1 MTMMNIRSCIRKGIF
16 VTILAAASL
25 LLTGCVDQ
33 HPEGTKTATQTETV
47 ESMLTITDPVEKQ
60 AVEVIRMKE
69 LPLSERPYEKCVHY
83 GPEVLSDSEL
93 LAAVIRT
100 GSRGEKAVDLAERVL
115 CHLPGKH
122 LGGLFHISMEQLQ
135 EIHGIGMVKAVQ
147 LKCMAEFT
155 KRMVRSSM
163 PAEKL
168 KCNEPEQVAAYY
180 IQQMRFLETEQ
191 VRLLVLDGKNALS
204 KEIVISNGSFNAS
217 AAAPREIF
225 YNALKHKAVNIILLH
240 NHPSGDPTPSRE
252 DMLMTKRIQEVGHM
266 IGIEL
271 LDHIVIGDNRYISF
285 RESGYL

>member
-1 MTMMNIRSCIRKGIF
+1 MKKNERDHK
-16 VTILAAASL
+16 
-25 LLTGCVDQ
+25 
-33 HPEGTKTATQTETV
+33 
-47 ESMLTITDPVEKQ
+47 EKQ

-217 AAAPREIF
+217 AAALREIF

-271 LDHIVIGDNRYISF
+271 LDHIVVGDNRYISF

>member
-1 MTMMNIRSCIRKGIF
+1 MKKNKR
-16 VTILAAASL
+16 
-25 LLTGCVDQ
+25 D
-33 HPEGTKTATQTETV
+33 QTEKRTV
-47 ESMLTITDPVEKQ
+47 ETVC
-60 AVEVIRMKE
+60 MKE
-69 LPLSERPYEKCVHY
+69 LPMSERPYEKCVRY
-83 GPEVLSDSEL
+83 GPEALSDSEL
-93 LAAVIRT
+93 LAVVIRT
-100 GSRGEKAVDLAERVL
+100 GSRGEGAVDLAKRVL
-115 CHLPGKH
+115 CHLPEKN
-122 LGGLFHISMEQLQ
+122 LGGLFHISVEQLQ
-135 EIHGIGMVKAVQ
+135 EIHGIGMVKSVQ

-163 PAEKL
+163 QAEKL
-168 KCNEPEQVAAYY
+168 QCNEPEQVAAYY

-225 YNALKHKAVNIILLH
+225 YNALKYKAVNIILLH
-240 NHPSGDPTPSRE
+240 NHPSGDPTPSKE

>member
-1 MTMMNIRSCIRKGIF
+1 MRLVGEAFRQEAVMNENKRK
-16 VTILAAASL
+16 
-25 LLTGCVDQ
+25 Q
-33 HPEGTKTATQTETV
+33 YEEETEN
-47 ESMLTITDPVEKQ
+47 TIT
-60 AVEVIRMKE
+60 MKE
-69 LPLSERPYEKCVHY
+69 LPFSERPYEKCFRY
-83 GPEVLSDSEL
+83 GTEALSDSEL
-93 LAAVIRT
+93 LAVVIRT
-100 GSRGEKAVDLAERVL
+100 GSHGEKAVDLARRVL
-115 CHLPGKH
+115 CHLPGGH
-122 LGGLFHISMEQLQ
+122 LGGLFHISLEQLQ

-168 KCNEPEQVAAYY
+168 KCDDPEQVAAYY

-191 VRLLVLDGKNALS
+191 VLLLVLDGKNALS
-204 KEIVISNGSFNAS
+204 QEIVISNGSFNAS

-225 YNALKHKAVNIILLH
+225 YQALKHKAVNIIVLH
-240 NHPSGDPTPSRE
+240 NHPSGDPSPSQG
-252 DMLMTKRIQEVGHM
+252 DMLATKRIRDVGHM